1 MSGFIHIRQIGIF
14 GVRMG
19 LLFLVLPMMVFS
31 CGGIRPYEG
40 YHRAV
45 PTGPGPEDIALD
57 TSLGR
62 PRIIIS
68 CSQRRNED
76 RSQNGYRAYDIGTGV
91 QSRLI
96 IVGLPK
102 EILLSPHGIDVA
114 TSTSGTLLYAVNH
127 DRDRDVHGILVF
139 RLGEDSLH
147 FLHELTTPLMF
158 SPNDVCSDHRGG
170 LYVSNDCGKRN
181 SIWEKLWALKRSYVL
196 HFNGSEWKRVGD
208 PLSYANGVGVK
219 GDRLYVTGTQ
229 EQTVHRYRIT
239 ANGIVDR
246 SDIPAIKGNDN
257 ITFYNGRLVTTAH
270 SDFMAFIRHV
280 KQDSKPSPC
289 IAYAVDLST
298 GKLDTLFAD
307 DGSTLSA
314 ASTGLIVG
322 DSLYL
327 AQVFNP
333 FLLVVPLTG
342 STFSGR

>member
-1 MSGFIHIRQIGIF
+1 MIGSITIRQKRRLS
-14 GVRMG
+14 VRRG
-19 LLFLVLPMMVFS
+19 LFLFIMSLMVIS
-31 CGGIRPYEG
+31 CGGVRPYEG
-40 YHRAV
+40 YHRVV

-68 CSQRRNED
+68 CSQRRTGD

-114 TSTSGTLLYAVNH
+114 TSNRGTLLYAVNH
-127 DRDRDVHGILVF
+127 DRNRDVHGILVF
-139 RLGEDSLH
+139 KLGEDSLH

-170 LYVSNDCGKRN
+170 LYVTNDCGKRN
-181 SIWEKLWALKRSYVL
+181 SNWEKLWALKRSYVL
-196 HFNGSEWKRVGD
+196 HFNGSDWKRVGE
-208 PLSYANGVGVK
+208 PLAYANGVGVK

-229 EQTVHRYRIT
+229 ERTVHSYRIT

-257 ITFYNGRLVTTAH
+257 ITFFNGRLVTTAH
-270 SDFMAFIRHV
+270 TDFMAFIRHV
-280 KQDSKPSPC
+280 KKETKPSPC

-298 GKLDTLFAD
+298 GRMDTLFAD
-307 DGSTLSA
+307 DGSTFSA

-333 FLLVVPLTG
+333 FLLVVPLSG
-342 STFSGR
+342 SAFSGR